1 MSLALLQTTLLLP
14 LEAML
19 NGMLALDAA
28 SRSRLAALEGRT
40 LSVYV
45 TQPALALHL
54 SIRNG
59 RLCLSPLFEGSASA
73 TLRGPAGG
81 LLRLLL
87 QGETPASLAPF
98 GVELQGSTAFMQDLQ
113 RLLRDVDIDWEFHLS
128 RLIGDLPV
136 AALATGLDT
145 GMGAIGN
152 TVAAVRDNVADY
164 FTYEAGLL
172 PERSAVASFRSGVL
186 DLQLQL
192 DRLQARIDQLSAT
205 R

>member
-40 LSVYV
+40 LSVYC

-59 RLCLSPLFEGSASA
+59 SLCLSPLFEGSASA

-87 QGETPASLAPF
+87 QGDTPASLAPF

-113 RLLRDVDIDWEFHLS
+113 HLLRDIDIDWEFHLS

-136 AALATGLDT
+136 AALAGSLDAGLKVA
-145 GMGAIGN
+145 GR
-152 TVAAVRDNVADY
+152 TVAAARDNVADY
-164 FTYEAGLL
+164 LSYEAGLL

-192 DRLQARIDQLSAT
+192 DRLQARIDQLNAN
-205 R
+205 